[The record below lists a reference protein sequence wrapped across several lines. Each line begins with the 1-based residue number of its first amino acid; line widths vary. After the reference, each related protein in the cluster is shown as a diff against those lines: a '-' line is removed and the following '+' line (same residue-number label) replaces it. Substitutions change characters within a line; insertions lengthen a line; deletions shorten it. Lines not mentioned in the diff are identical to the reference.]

1 MRVASIAETK
11 AKLSALLHE
20 AGKSGPIVVT
30 RNGKAVAVI
39 VAPVDDD
46 DLEHLLLTRSPR
58 FGALIKRSRQSIASG
73 RGLSHKEFWAKVHAK
88 SKQRGEPKKN
98 PAA

>member
-11 AKLSALLHE
+11 AKLSALVQE
-20 AGKSGPIVVT
+20 AGQSGPIVVT
-30 RNGKAVAVI
+30 RNGRAVAVI

-46 DLEHLLLTRSPR
+46 DLEHLLLSRSPR
-58 FGALIKRSRQSIASG
+58 FGALLKRSRESIASG
-73 RGLSHKEFWAKVHAK
+73 RGLSHKEFWKRVRAK
-88 SKQRGEPKKN
+88 SRPRTEPKKK